1 MLRLVVKHQSL
12 ANAPGTPVALAM
24 SIVPAVMEQIM
35 PTPKTEDPEWLALL
49 LLFVAKPYLLHAPA
63 TLLPVEQERTHTP
76 LIVPPR
82 T

>member
-35 PTPKTEDPEWLALL
+35 PTPKTEDPE
-49 LLFVAKPYLLHAPA
+49 
-63 TLLPVEQERTHTP
+63 
-76 LIVPPR
+76 
-82 T
+82 